1 MEQVTGHAGARDG
14 HDQEDPAYEC
24 GDRGETD
31 HQRGEEPP
39 DASRREVRRA
49 PLSRL
54 VKTPDPP
61 LRDHGSCE
69 PAEEAA
75 EEVKTEHSMS
85 DIEAST

>member
-1 MEQVTGHAGARDG
+1 MSFDLQQFAAVYFEETDEHLAAR
-14 HDQEDPAYEC
+14 AL
-24 GDRGETD
+24 GETD